1 MESGERG
8 TAGERRA
15 VVDVTAVELAASP
28 AWFPLEAPTAD
39 TLGLVRL
46 DEMAYRRASFLDQRI
61 LSTNPDVGAC
71 SIETAATAAAMLK
84 TRAHYIFHIGHVG
97 STLIS
102 RILGEHRGF
111 HSVREPALLRVMAA
125 EQALTAYAP
134 SLTVA
139 LTLLA
144 RTWSTQQRAL
154 IKVTSFVSEIAGS
167 ILDTDGQAAALLVFT
182 SALSYLRC
190 ILGGPNSRVESQM
203 LAPAR
208 LARLQAR
215 VDRASFPSLPSSEG
229 EWIAMS
235 WLCEMTA
242 LGQAAAQ
249 REARVQWLDFDAFL
263 STPAASLVDALR
275 VLGATPT
282 AQDVDALLAGP
293 WMSRYAKAPQHAYD
307 AALRRTVL
315 EAADREHRREI
326 RRGMDW
332 LARTAGRHRLID
344 LALAH

>member
-1 MESGERG
+1 MESREHG
-8 TAGERRA
+8 TVGARRA
-15 VVDVTAVELAASP
+15 VAEVTAADLAGSP
-28 AWFPLEAPTAD
+28 AWFPLEAPAAG

-46 DEMAYRRASFLDQRI
+46 DEAAYQRASFLDQRI
-61 LSTNPDVGAC
+61 LSTKPDVGLC
-71 SIETAATAAAMLK
+71 SIETASTAAAMLD

-102 RILGEHRGF
+102 RILGEHPGF

-125 EQALTAYAP
+125 EQAQTAYSLNLTA
-134 SLTVA
+134 T

-154 IKVTSFVSEIAGS
+154 IKATSFVSEIAGS
-167 ILDTDGQAAALLVFT
+167 ILATDDQAAALLVYT
-182 SALSYLRC
+182 PALSYLRC
-190 ILGGPNSRVESQM
+190 ILGGPNSRAESRV

-215 VDRASFPSLPSSEG
+215 IDRTFFPSLPSSEG

-242 LGQAAAQ
+242 LCQAAA
-249 REARVQWLDFDAFL
+249 RHEARVRWIDFETFL
-263 STPAASLVDALR
+263 LTPAVSLVDALR
-275 VLGATPT
+275 TLGATPS

-293 WMSRYAKAPQHAYD
+293 WMSRYAKAPEHAYD
-307 AALRRTVL
+307 AALRRSVL

-344 LALAH
+344 VALAH